1 MVKNNIKK
9 TSAVGLIFVV
19 SIGILA
25 IVMFVPVSSEG
36 TIFNML
42 NPSQP
47 EPIACIL
54 IFAPVCGVNGE
65 TFDNACFAGV
75 EGVEILHNGECS
87 GDEAIV
93 MTQDPSAFCRIYP
106 TASGC

>member
-1 MVKNNIKK
+1 MVKNNVKK

-36 TIFNML
+36 TIFNMI

-47 EPIACIL
+47 EPTACIAL
-54 IFAPVCGVNGE
+54 FAPVCGANGE
-65 TFDNACFAGV
+65 TFSNACFAQAG
-75 EGVEILHNGECS
+75 GVEILHNGECS
-87 GDEAIV
+87 GDEAMIL
-93 MTQDPSAFCRIYP
+93 TEDPSAFCRIYP